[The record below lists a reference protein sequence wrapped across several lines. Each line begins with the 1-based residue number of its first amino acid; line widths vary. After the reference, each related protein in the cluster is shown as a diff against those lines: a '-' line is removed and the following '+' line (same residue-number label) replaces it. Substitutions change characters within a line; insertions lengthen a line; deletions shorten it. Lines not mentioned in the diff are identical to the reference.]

1 VNTAKRGPSWAN
13 EKSFMLNNA
22 IQRRAVLYVIAQSV
36 IAHFLAVTPVLADVT
51 QMAVQGPRPDVAA
64 PLPWPVEATLAGPTD
79 RYPHNVLGRIPAFTS
94 LTVTAQVCT
103 DCPRP
108 QVTATLTLD
117 APLVFEDVA
126 PRLWDLTGDG
136 RPEVVVV
143 QSHESL
149 GARLTV
155 WALRDAGQSDEP
167 LFNMLAATDFI
178 GTRFRWLAP
187 FGIGD
192 FTGDGQIEIAYVET
206 PHLGKTLRLVGLDG
220 DRLVQRAAL
229 SGVTNH
235 RIGEESIAGGV
246 RLCDGRNE
254 AVLASDDR
262 HRLVAIRWTDGG
274 LVSQDIGPLR
284 KAGDWDAAMVCP

>member
-1 VNTAKRGPSWAN
+1 
-13 EKSFMLNNA
+13 MLGYA
-22 IQRRAVLYVIAQSV
+22 IKHGIILCVM
-36 IAHFLAVTPVLADVT
+36 AHFGAVTPVLADVA
-51 QMAVQGPRPDVAA
+51 QMSAQGPRPAVGAQ
-64 PLPWPVEATLAGPTD
+64 LPWPVQATLSDPTD

-94 LTVTAQVCT
+94 LTVTAEVCT
-103 DCPRP
+103 DCAAR
-108 QVTATLTLD
+108 QITAALTLD

-126 PRLWDLTGDG
+126 PRLWDVTGDG

-155 WALRDAGQSDEP
+155 WALRDPGQPDDP
-167 LFNMLAATDFI
+167 LFSMLAATDFI

-187 FGIGD
+187 FSLGD

-206 PHLGKTLRLVGLDG
+206 PHLGKTLRLVGLEG
-220 DRLVQRAAL
+220 DRLVERGAL

-246 RLCDGRNE
+246 RFCDGRSE
-254 AVLASDDR
+254 AVLASADR
-262 HRLVAIRWTDGG
+262 QRLVAIRWTDSG

-284 KAGDWDAAMVCP
+284 NAGDWDAAMVCQ

>member
-1 VNTAKRGPSWAN
+1 MSRYTGLCTI
-13 EKSFMLNNA
+13 FFCFLTGFA
-22 IQRRAVLYVIAQSV
+22 I
-36 IAHFLAVTPVLADVT
+36 TPLFAEVT
-51 QMAVQGPRPDVAA
+51 QMSAQATRPATGA
-64 PLPWPVEATLAGPTD
+64 SLPWPVEASLSDSTD
-79 RYPHNVLGRIPAFTS
+79 RYPHDVLGRIPAFTRLS
-94 LTVTAQVCT
+94 ITAEVCT
-103 DCPRP
+103 DCATP
-108 QVTATLTLD
+108 QVTAALTLA

-126 PRLWDLTGDG
+126 PRLWDVTGDG

-155 WALRDAGQSDEP
+155 WALREGDQPDDP
-167 LFNMLAATDFI
+167 LFQMLAATDFI

-206 PHLGKTLRLVGLDG
+206 PHLGKTLRIVGLEG
-220 DRLVQRAAL
+220 EHLVERAAL

-246 RLCDGRNE
+246 RICVGRSE
-254 AVLASDDR
+254 AVLASADWR
-262 HRLVAIRWTDGG
+262 RIVAIHWVDGR
-274 LVSQDIGPLR
+274 LVSQDVGPLR
-284 KAGDWDAAMVCP
+284 NAGDWDAAMVCP

>member
-1 VNTAKRGPSWAN
+1 MFDYAIKRRIILCV
-13 EKSFMLNNA
+13 M
-22 IQRRAVLYVIAQSV
+22 
-36 IAHFLAVTPVLADVT
+36 AHIWAVTPVLADVA
-51 QMAVQGPRPDVAA
+51 QMSAQGPQPVVGAQ
-64 PLPWPVEATLAGPTD
+64 LPWPVEATLSDPTD

-94 LTVTAQVCT
+94 LTVTAAVCT
-103 DCPRP
+103 DCAAP
-108 QVTATLTLD
+108 QVTAALTLD

-126 PRLWDLTGDG
+126 PRLWDVTGDG

-155 WALRDAGQSDEP
+155 WALRDGNQLGDP
-167 LFNMLAATDFI
+167 LFRMIAATDFI

-206 PHLGKTLRLVGLDG
+206 PHLGKTLRLVGLEG
-220 DRLVQRAAL
+220 DRLVERASL

-246 RLCDGRNE
+246 RLCDGRSE
-254 AVLASDDR
+254 AVLASADWR
-262 HRLVAIRWTDGG
+262 RIMAIRWTDSG

-284 KAGDWDAAMVCP
+284 NAGDWDAAMVCP

>member
-1 VNTAKRGPSWAN
+1 MLEYAIKRG
-13 EKSFMLNNA
+13 
-22 IQRRAVLYVIAQSV
+22 VILCV
-36 IAHFLAVTPVLADVT
+36 MAHLGAVTPVLADVA
-51 QMAVQGPRPDVAA
+51 QMSAQGPHPAVGAQ
-64 PLPWPVEATLAGPTD
+64 LPWPVKATLSDPTE
-79 RYPHNVLGRIPAFTS
+79 RYPHKVLGRIPAFTS
-94 LTVTAQVCT
+94 LTVTAEVCT
-103 DCPRP
+103 DCAAP
-108 QVTATLTLD
+108 QITAALTLD

-126 PRLWDLTGDG
+126 PRLWDVTGDG

-155 WALRDAGQSDEP
+155 WALRDPGQPDAP
-167 LFNMLAATDFI
+167 LFRMLAATDFI

-187 FGIGD
+187 FGLGD

-220 DRLVQRAAL
+220 DRLVERAAL

-246 RLCDGRNE
+246 RFCDGRSE
-254 AVLASDDR
+254 AVLASADR
-262 HRLVAIRWTDGG
+262 QRLVAIQWIDGS

-284 KAGDWDAAMVCP
+284 HAGDWDAAMICP